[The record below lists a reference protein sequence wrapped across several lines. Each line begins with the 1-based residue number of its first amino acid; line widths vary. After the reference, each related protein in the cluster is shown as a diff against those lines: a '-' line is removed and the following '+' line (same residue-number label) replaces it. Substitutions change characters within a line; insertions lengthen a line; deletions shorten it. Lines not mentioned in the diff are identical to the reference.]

1 MTENDKRMKADE
13 LILRFFAFSSSWR
26 DYNKPLADFLNRYC
40 ELNKNMSD
48 QELLALETKFL
59 SALTTVNSVLSNK
72 SFRTFDQSHKS
83 PKFNAALYDAQM
95 VAFSELNLT
104 QLQIEKLNQES
115 FTELNYTFISSES
128 FEKYISSGTTD
139 KNSVTGRI
147 NDYKSFILSVLNQ

>member
-1 MTENDKRMKADE
+1 M
-13 LILRFFAFSSSWR
+13 
-26 DYNKPLADFLNRYC
+26 
-40 ELNKNMSD
+40 
-48 QELLALETKFL
+48 
-59 SALTTVNSVLSNK
+59 NSVLSNK